1 MVLDNQKEG
10 KKRMKVLNKFIIGLL
25 LTIGV
30 FNGVIKSEVV
40 QSNGVDNIGI
50 GIFEDKPIPG
60 HH

>member
-1 MVLDNQKEG
+1 
-10 KKRMKVLNKFIIGLL
+10 MKVLNKFIIGLL

-40 QSNGVDNIGI
+40 QSNGADNIGI